1 MRKLILGLALLV
13 SSAGTSPASTTWNGT
28 ADTQLVTGAALNDGA
43 TATGLWTMASTPPS
57 TKIMSVGDID
67 TYTDIPIGNLGYPNS
82 RCPTKIEILSVY

>member
-13 SSAGTSPASTTWNGT
+13 SCAGTSPASTTWNGT
-28 ADTQLVTGAALNDGA
+28 AALNDGA